1 MEHVDFK
8 NRFYDYKL
16 SEEEA
21 ALYESI
27 QSISMRKTSGHSV
40 KLCFKIDRDGKTG
53 DLTIYK
59 HTFFSSPA
67 RFSKLYKD
75 ITGEHIPK
83 ELRNINSVA
92 WDEFSQTAYIF
103 GNMGMIT

>member
-1 MEHVDFK
+1 MQHVDFE
-8 NRFYDYKL
+8 NRLYDYTL
-16 SEEEA
+16 SEEET

-27 QSISMRKTSGHSV
+27 KRISIQKTSGYSV
-40 KLCFKIDRDGKTG
+40 RLCFKIDRNGKTG
-53 DLTIYK
+53 NLTIYK
-59 HTFFSSPA
+59 HTFLSSPA

-83 ELRNINSVA
+83 ELKNINNVP